1 MDDIA
6 PCTTSVYQSVASFTE
21 LGVQN
26 SNGDPD
32 VDVNP
37 HPCTSCVHGH
47 QRELLVHWIE
57 VEIAWIL
64 VIVRSSDCIAQVKQN
79 KYERYQKC
87 LGIPI
92 SLFKLFF
99 KIDLVDDSLQEE
111 DEIIIKLRDKAV
123 NSIMVLPIFEV
134 VEANRS

>member
-6 PCTTSVYQSVASFTE
+6 PSTTSVYQSVASLTE
-21 LGVQN
+21 LGVQH
-26 SNGDPD
+26 SDGDPD

-47 QRELLVHWIE
+47 QRELLVHRIE
-57 VEIAWIL
+57 VEIAGIL
-64 VIVRSSDCIAQVKQN
+64 VIVWSCECIAEVKQN
-79 KYERYQKC
+79 KDERYQKC

-92 SLFKLFF
+92 SLRKLFF

-111 DEIIIKLRDKAV
+111 DEIIIKLGDKAV
-123 NSIMVLPIFEV
+123 NSIMVFAIFEV